1 MLQLAVKSVWSHR
14 LRSVLTAL
22 GMVFGVGSVVAM
34 LAIGEGASRD
44 AQQQYLRLG
53 SRNLIVRSVK
63 PPESA
68 SASATR
74 SWVVAYGLKLDD
86 VEAMRATVPGLARVV
101 ARRDIAIDLWNG
113 ARKVT
118 GSVLGVE
125 PAYREVTNLAVDAGR
140 FLEDED
146 LRTLEAQRLCARRA
160 PSPRR
165 SSRRPTRSSG
175 SVRVGSDYYL
185 VVGVVGRR
193 GTAPASG
200 AGASGEEDTA
210 IFVPLSAAI
219 ERFSPIIQIR
229 ASGSRV
235 NERVEIHQV
244 IAEVASTEE
253 VPAAASALRALL
265 EKRRPKADFR
275 VTVPL
280 ELLEEAARTKARFT
294 MVLGFIA
301 GVSLLVGGIGIMNIM
316 LVSVTERTRE
326 IGVRRALGARRR
338 DVIVQFLA
346 ETLVL
351 ATLGGSIGLGVGVG
365 LPYLIEQV
373 FGMPTVVTPASLI
386 MALLVSAATGIVFG
400 LYPAAR
406 AADLEPR
413 RSPPPRR
420 LIARSP
426 GSDPAWP
433 STPKRASTTP
443 LLRCRRRTNVSEP
456 RILRTST
463 PAWIAPTAA
472 TPNGLRPRCVAV
484 ASAVSPSVPRADRP
498 GRPADEP
505 EQRATTPLLRCRP
518 RVPAVD
524 PGDARPARR
533 TLPSDDHRLASH
545 PRRRDGAS
553 PRGPRS
559 GPSRRRR
566 P

>member
-1 MLQLAVKSVWSHR
+1 MIAYRTRRLLQLAVKSVWSHR

-44 AQQQYLRLG
+44 AQQQFLRLG

-63 PPESA
+63 PPESS

-74 SWVVAYGLKLDD
+74 SWVVAYGLEVDD
-86 VEAMRATVPGLARVV
+86 VEAVRDTVPHLAQVV
-101 ARRDIAIDLWNG
+101 ARRDITIDLWNG
-113 ARKVT
+113 SRKVT

-125 PAYREVTNLAVDAGR
+125 PAYREVTNLAVEAGR
-140 FLEDED
+140 FLEDDD
-146 LRTLEAQRLCARRA
+146 LRSKRNVCVLGAQVAETLFPAADPLA
-160 PSPRR
+160 
-165 SSRRPTRSSG
+165 G

-210 IFVPLSAAI
+210 VFVPLTAAL

-244 IAEVASTEE
+244 IAEVATTEE
-253 VPAAASALRALL
+253 VPAAAKALRALL
-265 EKRRPKADFR
+265 EKRRPKGDLR

-316 LVSVTERTRE
+316 LASVTERTRE

-373 FGMPTVVTPASLI
+373 FGMPTVVTPASLV

-406 AADLEPR
+406 AADL
-413 RSPPPRR
+413 
-420 LIARSP
+420 
-426 GSDPAWP
+426 DPVEA
-433 STPKRASTTP
+433 
-443 LLRCRRRTNVSEP
+443 LRH
-456 RILRTST
+456 
-463 PAWIAPTAA
+463 A
-472 TPNGLRPRCVAV
+472 G
-484 ASAVSPSVPRADRP
+484 
-498 GRPADEP
+498 
-505 EQRATTPLLRCRP
+505 
-518 RVPAVD
+518 
-524 PGDARPARR
+524 
-533 TLPSDDHRLASH
+533 
-545 PRRRDGAS
+545 
-553 PRGPRS
+553 
-559 GPSRRRR
+559 
-566 P
+566 